1 MPREKTIKE
10 VIMGV
15 PLIYRLS
22 QQLIYKSNSMAYV
35 VEEFIQPRFKVWILD
50 VGCGD
55 AKIRKILGD
64 VNYVGVDH
72 NPKYIAKA
80 RKASGLNEEFYVAD
94 VSEVGQLVTN
104 KFDRILLIGVLHH
117 LSDAQCQ
124 DLLRNCAQLLATD
137 GHLLAFD
144 PALID
149 GQHPIAR
156 FLVKSDRGRFTRSPD
171 DYKKLIQ
178 EEFTSV
184 VVTVRHDLLRLPYS
198 QSIIVAKNDFD

>member
-1 MPREKTIKE
+1 MTREKTIKE

-15 PLIYRLS
+15 PLIYKLF
-22 QQLIYKSNSMAYV
+22 QQGIAKSTASAYL

-55 AKIRKILGD
+55 AKIRKFLGD

-80 RKASGLNEEFYVAD
+80 RKASGLNDEFYVAD

-104 KFDRILLIGVLHH
+104 KFDRVLLIGVLHH

-124 DLLRNCAQLLATD
+124 DLLRNCAKLLATD
-137 GHLLAFD
+137 GHLFAID
-144 PALID
+144 NALTD
-149 GQHPIAR
+149 DQHPIAR
-156 FLVKSDRGRFTRSPD
+156 FLAKSDRGRFTRSPD
-171 DYKKLIQ
+171 DYRKLIQ
-178 EEFTSV
+178 EEFASV
-184 VVTVRHDLLRLPYS
+184 VVTVRHDLLRAPYS
-198 QSIIVAKNDFD
+198 HSIIVAKIV